1 MSFFVDLYRYLE
13 QGFLYIFNQWDR
25 VSKFFFN
32 HLNICWWS
40 LLISILIAFPLGL
53 LVSRVR
59 RLYSPTMGVL
69 NILYTIPSLA
79 FLALVV
85 PFFGLSATTTIIVL
99 VAYAQTILVRN
110 IAVGFNGVDSS
121 VVEAA
126 RGMGMSGWQRLYKV
140 EFPLALPVI
149 LAGLRVAA
157 LAIISIA
164 TIGAWVGAETLGE
177 LMRTDNPRLNSAG
190 IICVVFIAL
199 VADQIFRLFERWSVR
214 WRISQ
219 GTGNRG

>member
-1 MSFFVDLYRYLE
+1 MNFFVDLYQYLA
-13 QGFLYIFNQWDR
+13 QGFVYIFERWER

-32 HLNICWWS
+32 HLTICLWS
-40 LLISILIAFPLGL
+40 LLIAIAIAFPLGL
-53 LVSRVR
+53 LISRVKW
-59 RLYSPTMGVL
+59 LYTPTIGVL

-79 FLALVV
+79 FLAFVV
-85 PFFGLSATTTIIVL
+85 PFFGLTATTTIVVL
-99 VAYAQTILVRN
+99 VVYAQTVLVRN
-110 IAVGFNGVDSS
+110 IAIGFNGVENS

-126 RGMGMSGWQRLYKV
+126 RGMGMSSWQRLYKV

-149 LAGLRVAA
+149 LAGLRIVV

-177 LMRTDNPRLNSAG
+177 LMRTDNPRLNAAG

-199 VADQIFRLFERWSVR
+199 VADQIFRQLERLSVR
-214 WRISQ
+214 WRVTPS
-219 GTGNRG
+219 RG